1 MTVLWVLIGLLVGAA
16 GAVLAYRPVLR
27 RFSLERETW
36 RQEAVQREE
45 QVGTLRDQ
53 LSGQAVQLTE
63 AAVRQATLAE
73 KLAARDEAL
82 ARQKEELT
90 ALQERQRVEFKN
102 LAAEI
107 LEEKSNQFKQTN
119 RESLELLL
127 KPFRDNIE
135 GFRKK
140 VEEVYEKEAQ
150 QRFSLKEE
158 IRHLNEM
165 NLRMS
170 QEANNL
176 TAALKGNSKV
186 QGDWGEM
193 ILETILD
200 SSNLIKGVHY
210 QTQENIKDNETGANL
225 RPDVILNLPEG
236 KQIVID
242 SKVSLTAYVTYSETD
257 APEAQQRAVKE
268 HVRSVRSHIAELAG
282 KSYQTLLN
290 GQNKS
295 VSPDFVI
302 MFIPN
307 EPAFLAAMQH
317 DSAIWSDAYERKV
330 IISSP
335 TNLFALLKLVDD
347 LWRRNEQSR
356 NQEQIIKYGTTLY
369 EQFVAFAASLE
380 GVGQALDL
388 ARAKYDDAYKRLHT
402 GNNNIVRTGERLR
415 RLGLPTAKRPS
426 RRLLDE
432 TDGLDAEEEL
442 PAAGDGGHDRQ

>member
-36 RQEAVQREE
+36 RQEAAQREE

-295 VSPDFVI
+295 VSPDFVV

-307 EPAFLAAMQH
+307 EPAFLLAMQQ
-317 DSAIWSDAYERKV
+317 DSALWSDAYNRKV

-335 TNLFALLKLVDD
+335 TNLFALLKIVDD
-347 LWRRNEQSR
+347 LWKRDGQSK
-356 NQEQIIKYGTTLY
+356 NALAIATEGANLYDKFVGFSETLLDLGRSLGAATGKY
-369 EQFVAFAASLE
+369 EQAMNQLKT
-380 GVGQALDL
+380 GRGNLIR
-388 ARAKYDDAYKRLHT
+388 RA
-402 GNNNIVRTGERLR
+402 ERLR
-415 RLGLPTAKRPS
+415 ELQVKASKS
-426 RRLLDE
+426 
-432 TDGLDAEEEL
+432 L
-442 PAAGDGGHDRQ
+442 PAQLEDYDADGPDGE

>member
-36 RQEAVQREE
+36 RQEAAQREE

-307 EPAFLAAMQH
+307 EPAFLLAMQQ
-317 DSAIWSDAYERKV
+317 DSALWSDAYNRKV

-335 TNLFALLKLVDD
+335 TNLFALLKIVDD
-347 LWRRNEQSR
+347 LWKRDGQSK
-356 NQEQIIKYGTTLY
+356 NALAIATEGANLYDKFVGFSETLLDLGRSLGAATGKY
-369 EQFVAFAASLE
+369 EQAMNQLKT
-380 GVGQALDL
+380 GRGNLIR
-388 ARAKYDDAYKRLHT
+388 RA
-402 GNNNIVRTGERLR
+402 ERLR
-415 RLGLPTAKRPS
+415 ELQVKASKS
-426 RRLLDE
+426 
-432 TDGLDAEEEL
+432 L
-442 PAAGDGGHDRQ
+442 PAQLED

>member
-36 RQEAVQREE
+36 RQEAAQREE

-63 AAVRQATLAE
+63 AAVCQATLAE

-307 EPAFLAAMQH
+307 EPAFLLAMQQ
-317 DSAIWSDAYERKV
+317 DSALWSDAYNRKV

-335 TNLFALLKLVDD
+335 TNLFALLKIVDD
-347 LWRRNEQSR
+347 LWKRDGQSK
-356 NQEQIIKYGTTLY
+356 NALAIATEGANLYDKFVGFSETLLDLGRSLGAATGKY
-369 EQFVAFAASLE
+369 EQAMNQLKT
-380 GVGQALDL
+380 GRGNLIR
-388 ARAKYDDAYKRLHT
+388 RA
-402 GNNNIVRTGERLR
+402 ERLR
-415 RLGLPTAKRPS
+415 ELQVKASKS
-426 RRLLDE
+426 
-432 TDGLDAEEEL
+432 L
-442 PAAGDGGHDRQ
+442 PAQLEDYDADGPDGE

>member
-36 RQEAVQREE
+36 RQEAAQREE

-307 EPAFLAAMQH
+307 EPAFLLAMQQ
-317 DSAIWSDAYERKV
+317 DSALWSDAYNRKV

-335 TNLFALLKLVDD
+335 TNLFALLKIVDD
-347 LWRRNEQSR
+347 LWKRDGQSK
-356 NQEQIIKYGTTLY
+356 NALAIATEGANLYDKFVGFSETLLDLGRSLGAATGKY
-369 EQFVAFAASLE
+369 EQAMNQLKT
-380 GVGQALDL
+380 GRGNLIR
-388 ARAKYDDAYKRLHT
+388 RA
-402 GNNNIVRTGERLR
+402 ERLR
-415 RLGLPTAKRPS
+415 
-426 RRLLDE
+426 E
-432 TDGLDAEEEL
+432 
-442 PAAGDGGHDRQ
+442 

>member
-307 EPAFLAAMQH
+307 EPAFLLAMQQ
-317 DSAIWSDAYERKV
+317 DSALWSDAYNRKV

-335 TNLFALLKLVDD
+335 TNLFALLKIVDD
-347 LWRRNEQSR
+347 LWKRDGQSK
-356 NQEQIIKYGTTLY
+356 NALTIATEGANLYDKFVGFSETLLDLGRSLGAATGKY
-369 EQFVAFAASLE
+369 EQAMNQLKT
-380 GVGQALDL
+380 GRGNLIR
-388 ARAKYDDAYKRLHT
+388 RA
-402 GNNNIVRTGERLR
+402 ERLR
-415 RLGLPTAKRPS
+415 ELQVKASKS
-426 RRLLDE
+426 
-432 TDGLDAEEEL
+432 L
-442 PAAGDGGHDRQ
+442 PAQLEDYDADGPDGE

>member
-27 RFSLERETW
+27 RFSLERETL
-36 RQEAVQREE
+36 RQEAAQREE

-307 EPAFLAAMQH
+307 EPAFLLAMQQ
-317 DSAIWSDAYERKV
+317 DSALWSDAYNRKV

-335 TNLFALLKLVDD
+335 TNLFALLKIVDD
-347 LWRRNEQSR
+347 LWKRDGQSK
-356 NQEQIIKYGTTLY
+356 NALAIATEGANLYDKFVGFSETLLDLGRSLGAATGKY
-369 EQFVAFAASLE
+369 EQAMNQLKT
-380 GVGQALDL
+380 GRGNLIR
-388 ARAKYDDAYKRLHT
+388 RA
-402 GNNNIVRTGERLR
+402 ERLR
-415 RLGLPTAKRPS
+415 ELQVKASKS
-426 RRLLDE
+426 
-432 TDGLDAEEEL
+432 L
-442 PAAGDGGHDRQ
+442 PAQLEDYDADGPDGE

>member
-16 GAVLAYRPVLR
+16 GAVLAYRPGLR

-36 RQEAVQREE
+36 RQEAAQREE

-307 EPAFLAAMQH
+307 EPAFLLAMQQ
-317 DSAIWSDAYERKV
+317 DSALWSDAYNRKV

-335 TNLFALLKLVDD
+335 TNLFALLKIVDD
-347 LWRRNEQSR
+347 LWKRDGQSK
-356 NQEQIIKYGTTLY
+356 NALAIATEGANLYDKFVGFSETLLDLGRSLGAATGKY
-369 EQFVAFAASLE
+369 EQAMNQLKT
-380 GVGQALDL
+380 GRGNLIR
-388 ARAKYDDAYKRLHT
+388 RA
-402 GNNNIVRTGERLR
+402 ERLR
-415 RLGLPTAKRPS
+415 ELQVKASKS
-426 RRLLDE
+426 
-432 TDGLDAEEEL
+432 L
-442 PAAGDGGHDRQ
+442 PAQLEDYDADGPDGE

>member
-36 RQEAVQREE
+36 RQEAAQREE

-307 EPAFLAAMQH
+307 EPAFLLAMQQ
-317 DSAIWSDAYERKV
+317 DSALWSDAYNRKV

-335 TNLFALLKLVDD
+335 TNLFALLKIVDD
-347 LWRRNEQSR
+347 LWKRDGQSK
-356 NQEQIIKYGTTLY
+356 NALAIATEGANLYDKFVGFSETLLDPGRSLGAATGKY
-369 EQFVAFAASLE
+369 EQAMNQLKT
-380 GVGQALDL
+380 GRGNLIR
-388 ARAKYDDAYKRLHT
+388 RA
-402 GNNNIVRTGERLR
+402 ERLR
-415 RLGLPTAKRPS
+415 ELQVKASKS
-426 RRLLDE
+426 
-432 TDGLDAEEEL
+432 L
-442 PAAGDGGHDRQ
+442 PAQLEDYDADGPDGE

>member
-36 RQEAVQREE
+36 RQEAAQREE

-200 SSNLIKGVHY
+200 SSNLINPGEY
-210 QTQENIKDNETGANL
+210 QG
-225 RPDVILNLPEG
+225 
-236 KQIVID
+236 
-242 SKVSLTAYVTYSETD
+242 
-257 APEAQQRAVKE
+257 
-268 HVRSVRSHIAELAG
+268 
-282 KSYQTLLN
+282 
-290 GQNKS
+290 
-295 VSPDFVI
+295 
-302 MFIPN
+302 
-307 EPAFLAAMQH
+307 
-317 DSAIWSDAYERKV
+317 
-330 IISSP
+330 
-335 TNLFALLKLVDD
+335 
-347 LWRRNEQSR
+347 
-356 NQEQIIKYGTTLY
+356 
-369 EQFVAFAASLE
+369 
-380 GVGQALDL
+380 
-388 ARAKYDDAYKRLHT
+388 
-402 GNNNIVRTGERLR
+402 
-415 RLGLPTAKRPS
+415 
-426 RRLLDE
+426 
-432 TDGLDAEEEL
+432 
-442 PAAGDGGHDRQ
+442 

>member
-36 RQEAVQREE
+36 RQEAAQREE

-63 AAVRQATLAE
+63 AAVCQATLAE

-307 EPAFLAAMQH
+307 EPAFLLAMQQE
-317 DSAIWSDAYERKV
+317 SALWSDAYNRKV

-335 TNLFALLKLVDD
+335 TNLFALLKIVDD
-347 LWRRNEQSR
+347 LWKRDGQSK
-356 NQEQIIKYGTTLY
+356 NALAIATEGANLYDKFVGFSETLLDLGRSLGAATGKY
-369 EQFVAFAASLE
+369 EQAMNQLKT
-380 GVGQALDL
+380 GRGNLIR
-388 ARAKYDDAYKRLHT
+388 RA
-402 GNNNIVRTGERLR
+402 ERLR
-415 RLGLPTAKRPS
+415 ELQVKASKS
-426 RRLLDE
+426 
-432 TDGLDAEEEL
+432 L
-442 PAAGDGGHDRQ
+442 PAQLEDYDADGPDGE

>member
-36 RQEAVQREE
+36 RQEAAQREE

-82 ARQKEELT
+82 ARQKEELM

-307 EPAFLAAMQH
+307 EPAFLLAMQQ
-317 DSAIWSDAYERKV
+317 DSALWSDAYNRKV

-335 TNLFALLKLVDD
+335 TNLFALLKIVDD
-347 LWRRNEQSR
+347 LWKRDGQSK
-356 NQEQIIKYGTTLY
+356 NALAIATEGANLYDKFVGFSETLLDLGRSLGAATGKY
-369 EQFVAFAASLE
+369 EQAMNQLKT
-380 GVGQALDL
+380 GRGNLIR
-388 ARAKYDDAYKRLHT
+388 RA
-402 GNNNIVRTGERLR
+402 ERLR
-415 RLGLPTAKRPS
+415 ELQVKASKS
-426 RRLLDE
+426 
-432 TDGLDAEEEL
+432 L
-442 PAAGDGGHDRQ
+442 PAQLEDYDADGPDGE

>member
-27 RFSLERETW
+27 RFSLERETL
-36 RQEAVQREE
+36 RQEAAQREE

-53 LSGQAVQLTE
+53 LSGQAVQLTK

-307 EPAFLAAMQH
+307 EPAFLLAMQQ
-317 DSAIWSDAYERKV
+317 DSALWSDAYNRKV

-335 TNLFALLKLVDD
+335 TNLFALLKIVDD
-347 LWRRNEQSR
+347 LWKRDGQSK
-356 NQEQIIKYGTTLY
+356 NALAIATEGANLYDKFVGFSETLLDLGRSLGAATGKY
-369 EQFVAFAASLE
+369 EQAMNQLKT
-380 GVGQALDL
+380 GRGNLIR
-388 ARAKYDDAYKRLHT
+388 RA
-402 GNNNIVRTGERLR
+402 ERLR
-415 RLGLPTAKRPS
+415 ELQVKASKS
-426 RRLLDE
+426 
-432 TDGLDAEEEL
+432 L
-442 PAAGDGGHDRQ
+442 PAQLEDYDADGPDGE

>member
-16 GAVLAYRPVLR
+16 GAVLAYSPVLP

-36 RQEAVQREE
+36 RQEAAQREE

-307 EPAFLAAMQH
+307 EPAFLLAMQQ
-317 DSAIWSDAYERKV
+317 DSALWSDAYNRKV

-335 TNLFALLKLVDD
+335 TNLFALLKIVDD
-347 LWRRNEQSR
+347 LWKRDGQSK
-356 NQEQIIKYGTTLY
+356 NALAIATEGANLYDKFVGFSETLLDLGRSLGAATGKY
-369 EQFVAFAASLE
+369 EQAMNQLKT
-380 GVGQALDL
+380 GRGNLIR
-388 ARAKYDDAYKRLHT
+388 RA
-402 GNNNIVRTGERLR
+402 ERLR
-415 RLGLPTAKRPS
+415 ELQVKASKS
-426 RRLLDE
+426 
-432 TDGLDAEEEL
+432 L
-442 PAAGDGGHDRQ
+442 PAQLEDYDADGPDGE

>member
-36 RQEAVQREE
+36 RQEAAQREE

-82 ARQKEELT
+82 TRQKEELT

-176 TAALKGNSKV
+176 TAALKEFFTANKLPMNRVALIAGGSQFMHRILSLPAMSEKKRMAVLSHELASGGAEVRAPLDDYMLLSRDAKTRVDTVLATRVEQSVIAGYDALAKAVGFKLYSIDLGLAAPIKAVRTIPDLQQKTFVLLQFDDDTISACLFV
-186 QGDWGEM
+186 QGQYTYSTRSRLFNPRGSAESGTE
-193 ILETILD
+193 IAQKLSGLIQFHTTSKSEHRIETVCFAGSTADDLAVCRPGCEALGLQVDRFPD
-200 SSNLIKGVHY
+200 SPTVRLPSGTALADVLYAAGNLI
-210 QTQENIKDNETGANL
+210 
-225 RPDVILNLPEG
+225 
-236 KQIVID
+236 
-242 SKVSLTAYVTYSETD
+242 
-257 APEAQQRAVKE
+257 
-268 HVRSVRSHIAELAG
+268 
-282 KSYQTLLN
+282 
-290 GQNKS
+290 
-295 VSPDFVI
+295 
-302 MFIPN
+302 
-307 EPAFLAAMQH
+307 
-317 DSAIWSDAYERKV
+317 
-330 IISSP
+330 
-335 TNLFALLKLVDD
+335 
-347 LWRRNEQSR
+347 
-356 NQEQIIKYGTTLY
+356 
-369 EQFVAFAASLE
+369 
-380 GVGQALDL
+380 
-388 ARAKYDDAYKRLHT
+388 AR
-402 GNNNIVRTGERLR
+402 
-415 RLGLPTAKRPS
+415 
-426 RRLLDE
+426 
-432 TDGLDAEEEL
+432 
-442 PAAGDGGHDRQ
+442 

>member
-36 RQEAVQREE
+36 RQEAAQREE

-307 EPAFLAAMQH
+307 EPAFLLAMQQ
-317 DSAIWSDAYERKV
+317 DSALWSDAYNRKV

-335 TNLFALLKLVDD
+335 TNLFALLKIVDD
-347 LWRRNEQSR
+347 LWKRDGQSK
-356 NQEQIIKYGTTLY
+356 NALAIATEGANLYDKFVGFSETLLDLGRSLGAATGKY
-369 EQFVAFAASLE
+369 EQAMNQLKT
-380 GVGQALDL
+380 GRGNQIR
-388 ARAKYDDAYKRLHT
+388 RA
-402 GNNNIVRTGERLR
+402 ERLR
-415 RLGLPTAKRPS
+415 ELQVKASKS
-426 RRLLDE
+426 
-432 TDGLDAEEEL
+432 L
-442 PAAGDGGHDRQ
+442 PAQLEDYDADGPDGE

>member
-1 MTVLWVLIGLLVGAA
+1 MTVLWVLIGLLVGVA

-36 RQEAVQREE
+36 RQEAAQREE

-307 EPAFLAAMQH
+307 EPAFLLAMQQ
-317 DSAIWSDAYERKV
+317 DSALWSDAYNRKV

-335 TNLFALLKLVDD
+335 TNLFALLKIVDD
-347 LWRRNEQSR
+347 LWKRDGQSK
-356 NQEQIIKYGTTLY
+356 NALAIATEGANLYDKFVGFSETLLDLGRSLGAATGKY
-369 EQFVAFAASLE
+369 EQAMNQLKT
-380 GVGQALDL
+380 GRGNLIR
-388 ARAKYDDAYKRLHT
+388 RA
-402 GNNNIVRTGERLR
+402 ERLR
-415 RLGLPTAKRPS
+415 ELQVKASKS
-426 RRLLDE
+426 
-432 TDGLDAEEEL
+432 L
-442 PAAGDGGHDRQ
+442 PAQLEDYDADGPDGE

>member
-27 RFSLERETW
+27 RFSLEREAL
-36 RQEAVQREE
+36 RQETVQREE

-53 LSGQAVQLTE
+53 LSAQAVQLTE

-242 SKVSLTAYVTYSETD
+242 SKVSLTAYVTYSGAD

-307 EPAFLAAMQH
+307 EPAFLLAMQQ
-317 DSAIWSDAYERKV
+317 DSALWSDAYNRKV

-335 TNLFALLKLVDD
+335 TNLFALLKIVDD
-347 LWRRNEQSR
+347 LWKRDGQSK
-356 NQEQIIKYGTTLY
+356 NALAIATEGANLYDKFVGFSETLLDLGRSLGAATGKY
-369 EQFVAFAASLE
+369 EQAMNQLKT
-380 GVGQALDL
+380 GRGNLIR
-388 ARAKYDDAYKRLHT
+388 RA
-402 GNNNIVRTGERLR
+402 ERLR
-415 RLGLPTAKRPS
+415 ELQVKASKSLPAQ
-426 RRLLDE
+426 LEDY
-432 TDGLDAEEEL
+432 DAEG
-442 PAAGDGGHDRQ
+442 PDGE

>member
-36 RQEAVQREE
+36 RQEAAQREE

-307 EPAFLAAMQH
+307 EPAFLLAMQQ
-317 DSAIWSDAYERKV
+317 DSALWSDAYNRKV

-335 TNLFALLKLVDD
+335 TNLFALLKIVND
-347 LWRRNEQSR
+347 LWKRDGQSK
-356 NQEQIIKYGTTLY
+356 NALAIATEGANLYDKFVGFSETLLDLGRSLGAATGKY
-369 EQFVAFAASLE
+369 EQAMNQLKT
-380 GVGQALDL
+380 GRGNLIR
-388 ARAKYDDAYKRLHT
+388 RA
-402 GNNNIVRTGERLR
+402 ERLR
-415 RLGLPTAKRPS
+415 ELQVKASKS
-426 RRLLDE
+426 
-432 TDGLDAEEEL
+432 L
-442 PAAGDGGHDRQ
+442 PAQLEDYDADGPDGE

>member
-36 RQEAVQREE
+36 RQEAAQREE

-268 HVRSVRSHIAELAG
+268 HVRSVRSHSAELAG

-307 EPAFLAAMQH
+307 EPAFLLAMQQ
-317 DSAIWSDAYERKV
+317 DSALWSDAYNRKV

-335 TNLFALLKLVDD
+335 TNLFALLKIVDD
-347 LWRRNEQSR
+347 LWKRDGQSK
-356 NQEQIIKYGTTLY
+356 NALAIATEGANLYDKFVGFSETLLDLGRSLGAATGKY
-369 EQFVAFAASLE
+369 EQAMNQLKT
-380 GVGQALDL
+380 GRGNLIR
-388 ARAKYDDAYKRLHT
+388 RA
-402 GNNNIVRTGERLR
+402 ERLR
-415 RLGLPTAKRPS
+415 ELQVKASKS
-426 RRLLDE
+426 
-432 TDGLDAEEEL
+432 L
-442 PAAGDGGHDRQ
+442 PAQLEDYDADGPDGE

>member
-36 RQEAVQREE
+36 RQEAVQREV

-307 EPAFLAAMQH
+307 EPAFLLAMQQ
-317 DSAIWSDAYERKV
+317 DSALWSDAYNRKV

-335 TNLFALLKLVDD
+335 TNLFALLKIVDD
-347 LWRRNEQSR
+347 LWKRDGQSK
-356 NQEQIIKYGTTLY
+356 NALAIATEVANLYDKFVGFSETLLDLGRSLGAATGKY
-369 EQFVAFAASLE
+369 EQAMNQLKT
-380 GVGQALDL
+380 GRGNLIR
-388 ARAKYDDAYKRLHT
+388 RA
-402 GNNNIVRTGERLR
+402 ERLR
-415 RLGLPTAKRPS
+415 ELQVKASKS
-426 RRLLDE
+426 
-432 TDGLDAEEEL
+432 L
-442 PAAGDGGHDRQ
+442 PAQLEDYDADRPDGE

>member
-1 MTVLWVLIGLLVGAA
+1 MTVLWVLIGLLVVAA

-36 RQEAVQREE
+36 RQEAAQREE

-307 EPAFLAAMQH
+307 EPAFLLAMQQ
-317 DSAIWSDAYERKV
+317 DSALWSDAYNRKV

-335 TNLFALLKLVDD
+335 TNLFALLKIVDD
-347 LWRRNEQSR
+347 LWKRDGQSK
-356 NQEQIIKYGTTLY
+356 NALAIATEGANLYDKFVGFSETLLDLGRSLGAATGKY
-369 EQFVAFAASLE
+369 EQAMNQLKT
-380 GVGQALDL
+380 GRGNLIR
-388 ARAKYDDAYKRLHT
+388 RA
-402 GNNNIVRTGERLR
+402 ERLR
-415 RLGLPTAKRPS
+415 ELQVKASKS
-426 RRLLDE
+426 
-432 TDGLDAEEEL
+432 L
-442 PAAGDGGHDRQ
+442 PAQLEDYDADGPDGE

>member
-36 RQEAVQREE
+36 RQEAAQREE

-307 EPAFLAAMQH
+307 EPAFLLAMQQ
-317 DSAIWSDAYERKV
+317 DSALWSDAYNRKV

-335 TNLFALLKLVDD
+335 TNLFALLKIVDD
-347 LWRRNEQSR
+347 LWKRDGQSK
-356 NQEQIIKYGTTLY
+356 NALAIATEGANLYDKFVGFSETLLDLGRSLGAATGKY
-369 EQFVAFAASLE
+369 EQAMNQLKT
-380 GVGQALDL
+380 GRGNLIR
-388 ARAKYDDAYKRLHT
+388 RA
-402 GNNNIVRTGERLR
+402 ERLR
-415 RLGLPTAKRPS
+415 ELQVKASKS
-426 RRLLDE
+426 
-432 TDGLDAEEEL
+432 L
-442 PAAGDGGHDRQ
+442 PAQLEDYDADGPNGE

>member
-36 RQEAVQREE
+36 RQEAAQREE

-268 HVRSVRSHIAELAG
+268 HVRSVLQPHCRIG
-282 KSYQTLLN
+282 
-290 GQNKS
+290 GQI
-295 VSPDFVI
+295 VPD
-302 MFIPN
+302 
-307 EPAFLAAMQH
+307 AAQ
-317 DSAIWSDAYERKV
+317 
-330 IISSP
+330 
-335 TNLFALLKLVDD
+335 
-347 LWRRNEQSR
+347 
-356 NQEQIIKYGTTLY
+356 
-369 EQFVAFAASLE
+369 
-380 GVGQALDL
+380 
-388 ARAKYDDAYKRLHT
+388 
-402 GNNNIVRTGERLR
+402 
-415 RLGLPTAKRPS
+415 RPK
-426 RRLLDE
+426 
-432 TDGLDAEEEL
+432 
-442 PAAGDGGHDRQ
+442 